1 MEWAKAYLFAYLPEV
16 GVENDHGPQD
26 MIPLVII
33 TRRISGR
40 GFMGINLVGIPSLYR
55 KRKLIEAFA
64 EASAIPKTSERIRAM
79 LRLELLVRNSEETK
93 GAFKFYRRSRIKGR
107 IIEAGPTDLEE
118 LLEKRILTDD

>member
-1 MEWAKAYLFAYLPEV
+1 
-16 GVENDHGPQD
+16 
-26 MIPLVII
+26 
-33 TRRISGR
+33 
-40 GFMGINLVGIPSLYR
+40 MGINLVGIPSLYR